1 MRAVSIEALSEL
13 GYTVLEM
20 RSPTEALRLLQG
32 DQVVS
37 LLFTDVVM
45 PEMSGRELVDRARQ
59 ARPTLKVL
67 YTTGYAAGMRSFTT
81 APWNPPAPTFPKPY
95 NIDEL
100 SEKVRAIL
108 DVE

>member
-1 MRAVSIEALSEL
+1 MKCEAL
-13 GYTVLEM
+13 
-20 RSPTEALRLLQG
+20 TEALRLLQG

-67 YTTGYAAGMRSFTT
+67 YTTGYTRNAIVHNGALDSGTNLLS
-81 APWNPPAPTFPKPY
+81 KPY
-95 NIDEL
+95 SIDEL

-108 DVE
+108 DRE